1 MKNQILPDKLDGNWR
16 SFDSAAI
23 SCRTEE
29 SENNWQDRRRRKSA
43 SRINISGKKYG
54 QAMRNVDYHFPNKL
68 AGRIDKRDRRQED
81 KDMLKRIEKLETELS
96 EVKTDVAVI
105 RSNYATKA
113 DLTEAK
119 NNIIIWVVS
128 AFFLTQL
135 LPALLKK
142 IGI

>member
-1 MKNQILPDKLDGNWR
+1 
-16 SFDSAAI
+16 
-23 SCRTEE
+23 
-29 SENNWQDRRRRKSA
+29 
-43 SRINISGKKYG
+43 
-54 QAMRNVDYHFPNKL
+54 MRNVDYHFPNKL

>member
-1 MKNQILPDKLDGNWR
+1 
-16 SFDSAAI
+16 
-23 SCRTEE
+23 
-29 SENNWQDRRRRKSA
+29 
-43 SRINISGKKYG
+43 
-54 QAMRNVDYHFPNKL
+54 MRNVDYHFPNKL

-81 KDMLKRIEKLETELS
+81 QDMIKSIEKLEAELS
-96 EVKTDVAVI
+96 DVKTDVAVI

-128 AFFLTQL
+128 VVILTQL
-135 LPALLKK
+135 LPVILKK